1 MAEYYFY
8 QKAQCIIVIKQKFL
22 KNRVARGL
30 LSNLTGT
37 KVLLLKNTSIL
48 NNMDIFF
55 NYKMK
60 ERVNNLLLTVDKFIP
75 EKYLKLPAF
84 IKLFVDHSIKIK
96 KE

>member
-1 MAEYYFY
+1 MAEYYYY

-22 KNRVARGL
+22 KDRVARGL

-37 KVLLLKNTSIL
+37 KVPLLRNTSIS
-48 NNMDIFF
+48 NTFF

-60 ERVNNLLLTVDKFIP
+60 ERVNNLLLAGDKFIP
-75 EKYLKLPAF
+75 EMHLKLPAF
-84 IKLFVDHSIKIK
+84 MKLFVDHLIKIK

>member
-1 MAEYYFY
+1 
-8 QKAQCIIVIKQKFL
+8 
-22 KNRVARGL
+22 
-30 LSNLTGT
+30 
-37 KVLLLKNTSIL
+37 
-48 NNMDIFF
+48 MDIFF